1 MSSQDKSE
9 KISAWSGYT
18 FNTRPL
24 DWITVTLLSVGIKDL
39 NSIRVIINDKRVPSS
54 SRGSG
59 NRFFV
64 VLEVPWR
71 DASDRWMI
79 LKLEEGN
86 LKTGNTGERSLSW
99 LQKASATDHQRSW
112 IFGSLLSELNSLGVR
127 ENINA
132 KVEETNLSAVFKW
145 LSQIQY
151 QSLRPITKGASSTMN
166 QSEFLAVTSNLL
178 KAWEKARVQGAI
190 GMSLVSHGMKNSR

>member
-1 MSSQDKSE
+1 MCR
-9 KISAWSGYT
+9 SGCT
-18 FNTRPL
+18 FNLRPL
-24 DWITVTLLSVGIKDL
+24 DWITVALLPVGIKDL
-39 NSIRVIINDKRVPSS
+39 NSSRVIINDKRVPSS
-54 SRGSG
+54 SRGTG
-59 NRFFV
+59 YRLLV

-112 IFGSLLSELNSLGVR
+112 IYGSLLSELNSLGVR

-132 KVEETNLSAVFKW
+132 KVDETNLSAVFKW
-145 LSQIQY
+145 MSQIQY
-151 QSLRPITKGASSTMN
+151 QSLQPITKGASSTIN
-166 QSEFLAVTSNLL
+166 QSEFFAVTCTWL

-190 GMSLVSHGMKNSR
+190 GMSLVSHGMKNWREIFN